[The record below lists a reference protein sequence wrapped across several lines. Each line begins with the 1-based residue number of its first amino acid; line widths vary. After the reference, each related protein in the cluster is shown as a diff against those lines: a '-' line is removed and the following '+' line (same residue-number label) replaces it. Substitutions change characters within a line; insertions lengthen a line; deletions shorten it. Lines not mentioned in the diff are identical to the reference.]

1 MVRLSA
7 GDRSLEGLALLDIE
21 VIVSIE
27 DDLFPVGG
35 LVIGASG
42 ELDFIGEFIEVD
54 IEPSDDTVNSVT
66 AEEIELI
73 GGSEVEVLF
82 LDSVEVDF
90 HDFAVRRVDGVFLAD
105 INNRLGHHGG
115 LDALHVDVVDFVPE
129 AEFLSLVVAV
139 FHGSDGQSGFVRE
152 DLTYKKKYF

>member
-1 MVRLSA
+1 MVGLPA
-7 GDRSLEGLALLDIE
+7 GDRSLEGLALLNIE

-42 ELDFIGEFIEVD
+42 EFDFIGEFIEVD
-54 IEPSDDTVNSVT
+54 IEPSDYTVNSVT

-73 GGSEVEVLF
+73 GGSEVKVLF
-82 LDSVEVDF
+82 LDSVKIDF
-90 HDFAVRRVDGVFLAD
+90 HDFAVRGVDGVFLAD
-105 INNRLGHHGG
+105 INNGLRHHGR

-129 AEFLSLVVAV
+129 AKFLSLVVAV
-139 FHGSDGQSGFVRE
+139 FHGSDGQGGFIRE
-152 DLTYKKKYF
+152 DLT

>member
-7 GDRSLEGLALLDIE
+7 GNRSLEGLALLDIE

-54 IEPSDDTVNSVT
+54 IEPSDDTVNGVT

-82 LDSVEVDF
+82 LDSIEVDF
-90 HDFAVRRVDGVFLAD
+90 HDLAVRRVDGVFLAD
-105 INNRLGHHGG
+105 INNGLRHDGG
-115 LDALHVDVVDFVPE
+115 LNALHVDVVDIVPE

-139 FHGSDGQSGFVRE
+139 FHGSNGQGGFIRE
-152 DLTYKKKYF
+152 DLF